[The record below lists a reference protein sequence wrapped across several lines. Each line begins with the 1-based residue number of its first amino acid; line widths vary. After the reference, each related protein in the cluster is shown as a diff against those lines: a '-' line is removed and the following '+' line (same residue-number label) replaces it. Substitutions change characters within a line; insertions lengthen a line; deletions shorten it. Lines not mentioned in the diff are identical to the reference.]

1 MYSEI
6 YVKSNVKDQFDSK
19 YLDKLGLT
27 KESFDGQ
34 KYEYPGEATEFLYM
48 DELRRTFKSWLF
60 CEFGEDFYIMD
71 SNDGSFVFE
80 CSEMDWSGEDIKA
93 NGDLIL
99 MKNAYKRCIE
109 YCQELSPRV
118 LNPRTFH
125 LIIFNIYI
133 FNSTFICSCRNSNRW
148 FFFHFY

>member
-19 YLDKLGLT
+19 YLDKLNLT

-71 SNDGSFVFE
+71 SNDGSFAFE

-109 YCQELSPRV
+109 YCQNLSHMESFVQRNFLRALEEEELFDKYDIV
-118 LNPRTFH
+118 VVIHYN
-125 LIIFNIYI
+125 
-133 FNSTFICSCRNSNRW
+133 
-148 FFFHFY
+148 